1 MPYELPSC
9 EIPRISFHQSHS
21 ELMHQLERFGIIAF
35 IVSSRSFRSCNLV
48 GSQHTEDVL
57 LAVMGLF
64 DCLNYDSGGCQS
76 GNARC
81 LARIVGGNPLEQQ
94 MAAMLDLLKCPRC
107 SWCRVPITGHSSL
120 GVRHG
125 AAGWV
130 KGRCLVSLAKVK
142 PMHLVPRLCTGS
154 I

>member
-1 MPYELPSC
+1 M
-9 EIPRISFHQSHS
+9 F
-21 ELMHQLERFGIIAF
+21 
-35 IVSSRSFRSCNLV
+35 SSQFWVFLTASTKTP
-48 GSQHTEDVL
+48 GDVNQ
-57 LAVMGLF
+57 
-64 DCLNYDSGGCQS
+64 D
-76 GNARC
+76 

-107 SWCRVPITGHSSL
+107 SRCRVPITGHSSL

-130 KGRCLVSLAKVK
+130 KGLFLVSLAEVRS
-142 PMHLVPRLCTGS
+142 MHLVPRLCTGS

>member
-64 DCLNYDSGGCQS
+64 DSTKTPGDVNQEMPDVLLGLLGGSFGTADGCY
-76 GNARC
+76 A
-81 LARIVGGNPLEQQ
+81 
-94 MAAMLDLLKCPRC
+94 
-107 SWCRVPITGHSSL
+107 
-120 GVRHG
+120 
-125 AAGWV
+125 
-130 KGRCLVSLAKVK
+130 
-142 PMHLVPRLCTGS
+142 
-154 I
+154 